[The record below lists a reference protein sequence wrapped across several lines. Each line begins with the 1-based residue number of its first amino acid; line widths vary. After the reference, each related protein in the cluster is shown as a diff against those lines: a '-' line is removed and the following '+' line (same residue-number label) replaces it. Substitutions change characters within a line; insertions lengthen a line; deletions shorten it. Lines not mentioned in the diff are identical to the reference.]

1 MSPLTKAEKVTMMQ
15 LSHRYDVML
24 EWNMRGS
31 QLKHLVDVVEEPI
44 KKRRKAF
51 VLITVLDANA
61 FREYKVAAKIA
72 DVKIVKTLM
81 EKDWLPNP
89 KRSAESEEN
98 TTTPPKP
105 PVTFSKIMAKSFL
118 TTCGVIMIILF
129 CNKYYT
135 AKSPLENRN
144 RIMIDFTDETLL
156 FVFKLTGL
164 TNKNQC
170 PIKG

>member
-1 MSPLTKAEKVTMMQ
+1 MLPLTKVEKVTMMQ
-15 LSHRYDVML
+15 LSRRYDVML
-24 EWNMRGS
+24 EWNIMRGS

-81 EKDWLPNP
+81 EKDWLPSP

-105 PVTFSKIMAKSFL
+105 PVTFSKITAKSFL

-129 CNKYYT
+129 CNK
-135 AKSPLENRN
+135 
-144 RIMIDFTDETLL
+144 
-156 FVFKLTGL
+156 
-164 TNKNQC
+164 
-170 PIKG
+170 